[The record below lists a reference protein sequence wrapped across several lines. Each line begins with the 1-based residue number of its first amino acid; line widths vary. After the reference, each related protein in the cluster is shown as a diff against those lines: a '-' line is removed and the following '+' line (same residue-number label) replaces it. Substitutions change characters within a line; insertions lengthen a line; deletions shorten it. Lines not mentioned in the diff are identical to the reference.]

1 MKMDQEM
8 FPVMMIQENVP
19 VRLSFLE
26 INVIFVPKDTMVSH
40 IALVFFEIRKLL
52 HGLSLY

>member
-26 INVIFVPKDTMVSH
+26 INVTFVPKDTMVSH

-52 HGLSLY
+52 QGLSLY